1 MAHAI
6 GKLSVDQEVRMRDTS
21 QEAPR
26 RTRAAEIGRR
36 RTRQRTAVLNALGD
50 CADFVSA
57 QELHARL
64 STVGIAV
71 GLSTVY
77 RTLHE
82 LERAGRVDVV
92 RDEAGE
98 RLYRQPPAAGH
109 GHYLICRCCFRSQ
122 RVDTEVVERWA
133 ERIAEG
139 SGYTSVEHT
148 LELTGVCARCRPAV
162 TKGEP
167 RCRQASDRRTDH
179 RTCPD

>member
-1 MAHAI
+1 
-6 GKLSVDQEVRMRDTS
+6 MRDTKT
-21 QEAPR
+21 EVPR
-26 RTRAAEIGRR
+26 RIRAAEIGQR
-36 RTRQRTAVLNALGD
+36 RTRQRAAVLDALGH

-57 QELHARL
+57 QDLHARL

-77 RTLHE
+77 RTLNE

-92 RDEAGE
+92 RDEAGG
-98 RLYRQPPAAGH
+98 RLYRQPPAVGH

-133 ERIAEG
+133 ERLAEG
-139 SGYTSVEHT
+139 SGYAGVEHT
-148 LELTGVCARCRPAV
+148 LELTGVCARCQPAV

-167 RCRQASDRRTDH
+167 PCRQASDRLTDH
-179 RTCPD
+179 PICPD

>member
-1 MAHAI
+1 
-6 GKLSVDQEVRMRDTS
+6 MRDTT

-26 RTRAAEIGRR
+26 RARAAEIGRR

-92 RDEAGE
+92 RDGAGE

-109 GHYLICRCCFRSQ
+109 GHYLICRCCFRSR

-133 ERIAEG
+133 ECLAED

-162 TKGEP
+162 TNGEP
-167 RCRQASDRRTDH
+167 PCRQASDRRTDH